1 MLALIAAISFLLSLL
16 VGVTLGTVNLIT
28 LGLFFLALHLAIGPV
43 IATRVHWGPRP

>member
-1 MLALIAAISFLLSLL
+1 MLALIAAIAFLLSLL
-16 VGVTLGTVNLIT
+16 GVTLGTVNLIT